1 MTLREALHIVAVLP
15 GSDASR
21 RDDELRARSLAF
33 EVVYRQMLVIAGRLA
48 RTWREQ
54 PRDWEDVVQKKA
66 LKFFGDGLPPS
77 ALDCASDAAAK
88 GYLATSLLN
97 ERYDEYGRQT
107 TEAQYRTDSVVT
119 RANPKGETSTYDR
132 IATAADSRAHPEY
145 QLGLHVASAIRDLAG
160 NGSELAARVGRV
172 LEPYSVEL
180 GEEVRQILADVLLV
194 FAAEFLQRI
203 QGSEIVW
210 EPFETA
216 CSADAS
222 GSRRPR
228 QDSTAPVA
236 DHVFRFARLVCRCV
250 RSRASERV
258 RIDMVRTL
266 QDMILLWSNQTDVR
280 SMVKALP
287 VLDHEANLPDD
298 TRFERLRS
306 RLYKRF
312 ERVRESLLQCVPG
325 EVAED
330 VDPVGQAIILE
341 YFVDLLKFRKEVDR
355 LTSCQTLDQ
364 VSSSVRDND
373 GNDPESD
380 RGEA

>member
-1 MTLREALHIVAVLP
+1 
-15 GSDASR
+15 
-21 RDDELRARSLAF
+21 
-33 EVVYRQMLVIAGRLA
+33 
-48 RTWREQ
+48 
-54 PRDWEDVVQKKA
+54 
-66 LKFFGDGLPPS
+66 
-77 ALDCASDAAAK
+77 
-88 GYLATSLLN
+88 
-97 ERYDEYGRQT
+97 
-107 TEAQYRTDSVVT
+107 
-119 RANPKGETSTYDR
+119 
-132 IATAADSRAHPEY
+132 
-145 QLGLHVASAIRDLAG
+145 
-160 NGSELAARVGRV
+160 
-172 LEPYSVEL
+172 
-180 GEEVRQILADVLLV
+180 
-194 FAAEFLQRI
+194 
-203 QGSEIVW
+203 
-210 EPFETA
+210 
-216 CSADAS
+216 
-222 GSRRPR
+222 
-228 QDSTAPVA
+228 
-236 DHVFRFARLVCRCV
+236 
-250 RSRASERV
+250 
-258 RIDMVRTL
+258 MVRTL